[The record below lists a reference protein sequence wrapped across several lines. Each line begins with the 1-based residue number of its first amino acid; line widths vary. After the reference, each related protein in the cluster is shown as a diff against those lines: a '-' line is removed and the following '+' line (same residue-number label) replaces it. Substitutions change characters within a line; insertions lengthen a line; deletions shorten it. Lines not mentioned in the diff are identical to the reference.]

1 MKIGIIGAIDTEIA
15 LYLENM
21 KINTKSEYIKRTFYE
36 GTFNGKDIVISASG
50 MGKVNAAATAQAMI
64 SKYKADC
71 IIVSG
76 VAGGMDKSLH
86 IGDTV
91 IADKVYYHDLDLFLF
106 EDHPK
111 VKDGCFLPDKKLVNI
126 LENASPKEYKGKIVT
141 GTAVTGDAFIET
153 DGREEINAKFSPMC
167 TDMETAAIA
176 HICFVY
182 DIPFA
187 AVRSISDTEDES
199 GFDTFEVNCKKA
211 ARSSYL
217 VVESIIEKL

>member
-36 GTFNGKDIVISASG
+36 GTFNGKDIIISASG

-64 SKYKADC
+64 SEYKADC

-111 VKDGCFLPDKKLVNI
+111 VKGGCFLPDKKLVNI